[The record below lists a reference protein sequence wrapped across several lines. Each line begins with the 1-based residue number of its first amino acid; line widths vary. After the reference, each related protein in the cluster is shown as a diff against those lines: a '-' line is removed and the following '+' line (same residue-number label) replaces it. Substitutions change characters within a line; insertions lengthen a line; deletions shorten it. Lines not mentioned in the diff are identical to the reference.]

1 MKHPFI
7 SLRVYHYWASVVR
20 PSMNAARDG
29 TEWHPVRLNL
39 LRKGAEFKRKPD
51 SLGTLTKAHYN
62 RKDCF
67 GPASYCCLKDSDP
80 WGSGVQVRPNA
91 MVWIDE
97 DHRDQDCLKS
107 GEVVS
112 LTAAQSKRTRKN
124 WVTA

>member
-20 PSMNAARDG
+20 PSMNVARDG

-80 WGSGVQVRPNA
+80 WGSGVAVRGNA

-112 LTAAQSKRTRKN
+112 LTAAQSKRTKKN

>member
-20 PSMNAARDG
+20 PSMNVARDG

-62 RKDCF
+62 RKDYF

-80 WGSGVQVRPNA
+80 WGSGVAVRGNA

-112 LTAAQSKRTRKN
+112 LTAAQSKRTKKN

>member
-1 MKHPFI
+1 MKHPFV
-7 SLRVYHYWASVVR
+7 SLRVYQHWASVVR
-20 PSMNAARDG
+20 PSMNIAKDG
-29 TEWHPVRLNL
+29 TEWHPVHLKHL
-39 LRKGAEFKRKPD
+39 KKGARFKRKPD

-80 WGSGVQVRPNA
+80 WGSGVEVRPNT

-97 DHRDQDCLKS
+97 DHRDWACQNS
-107 GEVVS
+107 GEIMS
-112 LTAAQSKRTRKN
+112 LTAAQSKRVRKD